1 MKVLILA
8 PNIDIVGGAN
18 ILVYKVAR
26 FLVSK
31 GDDVQIWSNFLYA
44 NAHNRFQENDFII
57 RNISEGFSSQEAL
70 KRMLGIMSYLRVPAE
85 LNSFDVIFCNN
96 FPSYFSTLSP
106 NFHGRPTVWQ
116 CNEPSV
122 ILYPLPPV
130 VSQQK
135 SFYYGPFFAPVQH
148 TLRKVDRLAVSRITR
163 ICVLSEFA
171 KERVR
176 LFYNRDSDIIRLG
189 TDTNR
194 FNPSLDGS
202 VIREQYGISNRP
214 CILTLGA
221 MEKRVDLVIKAV
233 AIVKK
238 IIPDVVYMMVGPCD
252 VEIKSRLV
260 NLIRSLR
267 VESNVIM
274 TGEDLI
280 LGSDLIPYFYAAC
293 DVFVFPQPYWSW
305 SMVTIEAMATGKPVI
320 VPDISGISEIIS
332 NEINGV
338 KIPIQDTELL
348 AKTIVTLLENEKM
361 RRNMGK
367 LAREFVIKNLQASQF
382 LSKTYD
388 VLKKTCNN
396 ENLKDL

>member
-1 MKVLILA
+1 LKALILV
-8 PNIDIVGGAN
+8 PNVDIVGGAN
-18 ILVYKVAR
+18 VLVLKVAR
-26 FLVSK
+26 FLASK
-31 GDDVQIWSNFLYA
+31 GDDVQVWSNFLCT
-44 NAHNRFQENDFII
+44 NSRFQESEFII
-57 RNISEGFSSQEAL
+57 RNIERGFSDQADL
-70 KRMLGIMSYLRVPAE
+70 KKMLGIISYLTIPAE
-85 LNSFDVIFCNN
+85 LNSFDVIFCQN

-135 SFYYGPFFAPVQH
+135 SIYYGPFFAPIQYA
-148 TLRKVDRLAVSRITR
+148 LRKVDRVAVSQITR
-163 ICVLSEFA
+163 ISVLSQFA
-171 KERVR
+171 KDRVR
-176 LFYNRDSDIIRLG
+176 LFYNRDSEIIRLG

-214 CILTLGA
+214 CILTVGN

-233 AIVKK
+233 ATVKK
-238 IIPDVVYMMVGPCD
+238 VIPDVVYMIVGPCSP
-252 VEIKSRLV
+252 EIKSRLA

-267 VESNVIM
+267 LESNVIM
-274 TGEDLI
+274 TGEQLRM
-280 LGSDLIPYFYAAC
+280 GSDLLPYYYAAC

-305 SMVTIEAMATGKPVI
+305 SMVTVEAMATGKPVI
-320 VPDISGISEIIS
+320 VPNVSGIGEIIS
-332 NEINGV
+332 NEVNGV
-338 KIPIQDTELL
+338 KLPIQDTELL
-348 AKTIVTLLENEKM
+348 AKALVSLLENEMM
-361 RRNMGK
+361 RQKMGK
-367 LAREFVIKNLQASQF
+367 QAREYVVKHLQESQF

-396 ENLKDL
+396 EITKDL